1 MASNTIDIIESGLST
16 APSPASLRPDLL
28 GRAAAPCGVPFAS
41 GENRLAFGGFGD
53 IAVNGITATGRE
65 THAAVRMH
73 VIPATGAA
81 WSYGKCQKDSKAP
94 AMNLAPTS
102 SAGRLRRS

>member
-1 MASNTIDIIESGLST
+1 MASNLINIIESGLPT

-28 GRAAAPCGVPFAS
+28 GRAAAPCGSPFAS

-53 IAVNGITATGRE
+53 VAVNGITVTGRE

-73 VIPATGAA
+73 VTPATGAA
-81 WSYGKCQKDSKAP
+81 WSYGECQKDSKP
-94 AMNLAPTS
+94 MAPTS